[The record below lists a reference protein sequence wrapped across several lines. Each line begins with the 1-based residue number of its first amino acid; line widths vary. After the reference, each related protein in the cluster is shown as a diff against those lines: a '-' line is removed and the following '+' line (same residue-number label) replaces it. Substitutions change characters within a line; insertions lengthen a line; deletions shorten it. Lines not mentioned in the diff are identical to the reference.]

1 MTAFDFES
9 PRAAFR
15 RGMRDALGAPAAVL
29 FAGKLGF
36 GALGHSMGLSFWT
49 TTGSSLL
56 MYALP
61 GQVVF
66 VEMMATGASAFV
78 VALAAMLTAA
88 RFFPMTL
95 TVMPQIPAEQRNGWL
110 YAWVH
115 TLSMTS
121 WAIAMRDFP
130 QMDPGHRRAYF
141 CGLGLVC
148 WGVSAPGTA
157 LGYLLAGQ
165 VPLPLT
171 LALVFLNP
179 LFFLLTFAEVKPL
192 ANRLAIVL
200 GGVLG
205 PLTYLVSPDHSLLI
219 TGLIGGSL
227 AYAMVRW
234 QETRRPA

>member
-1 MTAFDFES
+1 MTALVFDS
-9 PRAAFR
+9 PHAAFR

-29 FAGKLGF
+29 FAGMLGF
-36 GALGHSMGLSFWT
+36 GALGQSMGLSFWT

-95 TVMPQIPAEQRNGWL
+95 TVMPQIPAAQRSRWL

-130 QMDPGHRRAYF
+130 KMDPDHRRPYF

-165 VPLPLT
+165 VPLSLT
-171 LALVFLNP
+171 LALVFINP

-192 ANRLAIVL
+192 ANRLAIVF
-200 GGVLG
+200 GGLLG
-205 PLTYLVSPDHSLLI
+205 PLTHLWTPDYGLLI
-219 TGLIGGSL
+219 TGLLGGSL
-227 AYAMVRW
+227 AYVVVRRI
-234 QETRRPA
+234 ERPR